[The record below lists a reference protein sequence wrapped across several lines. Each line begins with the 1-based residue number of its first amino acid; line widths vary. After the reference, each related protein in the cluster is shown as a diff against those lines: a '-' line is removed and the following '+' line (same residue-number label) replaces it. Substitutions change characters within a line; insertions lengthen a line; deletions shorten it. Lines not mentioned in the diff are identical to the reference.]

1 MRTVFF
7 CLLSLVCVQ
16 LSSQEESDVLDAFE
30 DYTDLTRE
38 QVFVHLNKTVY
49 IKGEMLG
56 FNAYVFNGESKLLSG
71 TTANLYCQVLDAN
84 DKVINE
90 KLIMVNQGVS
100 RGDFMIDST
109 YSSGEYTF
117 KAYTNWLRNFNS
129 EHTYFEEHFRVI
141 DPETVKTDKPI
152 AVSDEI
158 DLQIL
163 PESGHLLSDTENVVG
178 VIAKDGLG
186 LGIANLNVEILDD
199 SDQSIANIKLN
210 QFGVGT
216 FLMQPEPGVS
226 YRAKFDY
233 NEKLRQVV
241 LPKADPRGI
250 VLSVQPL
257 KAHVGISVKT
267 NAATL
272 PAAKQRSY
280 KLYIHN
286 GYELKDIDLNFSNIP
301 EIQLKINMTDLFP
314 GMNIFTLFD
323 EDNHPIAERLY
334 FNYTGITHQQKAAA
348 IVRQLK
354 DSVEIKLPIRQVDQS
369 LFQNLSVSVLPA
381 DTKSYYHHE
390 NIISSLH
397 LRPYLKSSIEQASYY
412 FTGVTQK
419 KQYELD
425 QLLLTQGWSSYDWNT
440 IFNAPPEYIHDF
452 EVGVKYTINS
462 NDPKSKELLIY
473 PNINTNSELVS
484 LEKGARLE
492 RIGLFPLDDEQ
503 LRIGE
508 INRKGQLQASNVVLQ
523 FEPRMINSFVTNH
536 QPRSVFRADQSANTE
551 GVIFKFKDAEQLDE
565 VKVTARKGYTRIE
578 KLRNSTLGK
587 ITEFGEDE
595 RRLYRTFGQF
605 ISGRGFIVDEQP
617 SVFTQTIV
625 DGADTI
631 TTNQRTMFTIVS
643 RNSASINATN
653 VPTIFLDDVLLVD
666 LDILN
671 NFSMDWVDYVE
682 VNKGGVGGGIRGG
695 AGVIKIYTDPNK
707 RYSINRP
714 KESFSTYKI
723 PLTYATPKKFYIPK
737 YSSFESPFFKAY
749 GVIDWFPNLAV
760 GDDGYLTFKVLD
772 TDQPIKLFVEGL
784 INNELLIS
792 ETIEISNQ

>member
-1 MRTVFF
+1 MKTVFF
-7 CLLSLVCVQ
+7 CLLSLACFQ
-16 LSSQEESDVLDAFE
+16 LYGQEDSDVLDAFE

-38 QVFVHLNKTVY
+38 QVYLHLNKTVY

-90 KLIMVNQGVS
+90 KLIMINQGIS

-109 YSSGEYTF
+109 YSSGEYTL

-129 EHTYFEEHFRVI
+129 EHTYYEEHFRVI

-152 AVSDEI
+152 AVSDDV

-163 PESGHLLSDTENVVG
+163 PESGHLLSATDNVVG
-178 VIAKDGLG
+178 IIAKDSRGH
-186 LGIANLNVEILDD
+186 GISNLNVEILDD
-199 SDQSIANIKLN
+199 ADQSIAQVTLN
-210 QFGVGT
+210 QFGIGT
-216 FLMQPEPGVS
+216 FLMHPKPEKI
-226 YRAKFDY
+226 YRAVFDY
-233 NEKLRQVV
+233 NEKPKEVL

-250 VLSVQPL
+250 VLSIQPL
-257 KAHVGISVKT
+257 KDHVAIKVKT
-267 NAATL
+267 NTATL
-272 PAAKQRSY
+272 PAAKQRNY

-286 GYELKDIDLNFSNIP
+286 GYELKDADLNFSNGQ
-301 EIQLKINMTDLFP
+301 EIALKINSNDLFS

-323 EDNHPIAERLY
+323 EDDRPIAERLY
-334 FNYTGITHQQKAAA
+334 FNFNGIVQPQTGKA

-354 DSVEIKLPIRQVDQS
+354 DSIEIKLPVKQVNQS

-381 DTKSYYHHE
+381 GTKSYYHHE

-397 LRPYLKSSIEQASYY
+397 LRPYLNSSIEQASYY
-412 FTGVTQK
+412 FTDVTEK

-452 EVGVKYTINS
+452 EVGIKYIINS
-462 NDPKSKELLIY
+462 NDAKSKELLIY
-473 PNINTNSELVS
+473 PNINTSSELVS
-484 LEKGARLE
+484 LKQGERLE

-508 INRKGQLQASNVVLQ
+508 INRKGQLKASNVVLQ
-523 FEPRMINSFVTNH
+523 FEPRMINGFETKH
-536 QPRSVFRADQSANTE
+536 KPRSVFRADQSPNTE

-587 ITEFGEDE
+587 ITEFGDDE

-617 SVFTQTIV
+617 SVFTQTII

-631 TTNQRTMFTIVS
+631 TTNQRTMFSIVS

-666 LDILN
+666 FDILN

-695 AGVIKIYTDPNK
+695 AGVIKIYTDPSK
-707 RYSINRP
+707 RYNINRP
-714 KESFSTYKI
+714 KESFKSYDI
-723 PLTYATPKKFYIPK
+723 PLTYVTPKKFYVPK
-737 YSSFESPFFKAY
+737 YNSFESPFFKAY
-749 GVIDWFPNLAV
+749 GVIDWFPNLSV
-760 GDDGYLTFKVLD
+760 GNDEYLTLKVLD
-772 TDQPIKLFVEGL
+772 TDQPIKLFIEGL
-784 INNELLIS
+784 VNNESLLSQVIN
-792 ETIEISNQ
+792 IDN